1 MSRLSFRLL
10 LASRSLMWGGLAW
23 LSVLGAHAAEATE
36 AGNEGRKPVISVG
49 EPAPQS
55 TKVYRY
61 LNGGTVSFSDRP
73 PGHDQY
79 VILSYGC
86 FACNPKST
94 INWNVTRLF
103 RTEFAYEIE
112 GAAREFNLDPA
123 LVRAVIHAE
132 SGFNVHAR
140 SPKGAIGLMQL
151 MPSTAKL
158 MGVSNPRLPQDNIQG
173 GARYLA
179 QLMSRFKSDI
189 TLVSAAYNAGP
200 EAVQKHAGVPPYPE
214 TQVYVQRVRIL
225 LQRYRDMHKG

>member
-1 MSRLSFRLL
+1 MFLATPLPSLSRLSAYV
-10 LASRSLMWGGLAW
+10 LACGGAL
-23 LSVLGAHAAEATE
+23 LGASPAWAATDGPV
-36 AGNEGRKPVISVG
+36 AGDGAMGARPG
-49 EPAPQS
+49 QG

-61 LNGGTVSFSDRP
+61 MEGGTVSFSDRP
-73 PGHDQY
+73 PTHDKFVVLHY
-79 VILSYGC
+79 SC

-103 RTEFAYEIE
+103 RDEFAQEID
-112 GAAREFNLDPA
+112 GAARQFNLDPA

-132 SGFNVHAR
+132 SGFNVNAK

-151 MPSTAKL
+151 MPGTAKL
-158 MGVSNPRLPQDNIQG
+158 MGVSNPRTPHENIQG
-173 GARYLA
+173 GARYLS
-179 QLMSRFKSDI
+179 QLMSRFKSDV
-189 TLVSAAYNAGP
+189 TLVTAAYNAGP